1 MKEAKAARNRRS
13 GERPGRPQ
21 GTVAKRYDVTVRR
34 YAGLYK
40 LAARV
45 ARAHGEV
52 RIDSELRAYAIAVDA
67 MADFLHENRAKPAI
81 ILWLKGLVNALADL
95 DHGAVPSL
103 LRPVKARDKSL
114 STNEWRRFAA
124 ISAGMRALTMCGV
137 SRDGAADQALRA
149 VKAIQNFEKSVV
161 LSRYEEFRKQRVKNK
176 TATADYVRSC
186 KALEG
191 QPPDKLRQIA
201 SALFIIADLLA

>member
-1 MKEAKAARNRRS
+1 MKEAKAALHGRS
-13 GERPGRPQ
+13 GEWRSRPQ
-21 GTVAKRYDVTVRR
+21 GIMAKRYDVTVRR

-40 LAARV
+40 LAVRV

-67 MADFLHENRAKPAI
+67 MADFLHENRAKPVI
-81 ILWLKGLVNALADL
+81 VLWLKGLVNALADF
-95 DHGAVPSL
+95 DRGVVPPL
-103 LRPVKARDKSL
+103 LRPVKAGDKSL

-124 ISAGMRALTMCGV
+124 ISAGMTALRMCRV
-137 SRDGAADQALRA
+137 SRDDAASQALRA

-161 LSRYEEFRKQRVKNK
+161 LSRYEEFRKERVKNK
-176 TATADYVRSC
+176 AATADYVRSC
-186 KALEG
+186 RILEG

-201 SALFIIADLLA
+201 RLLFIIADLLA